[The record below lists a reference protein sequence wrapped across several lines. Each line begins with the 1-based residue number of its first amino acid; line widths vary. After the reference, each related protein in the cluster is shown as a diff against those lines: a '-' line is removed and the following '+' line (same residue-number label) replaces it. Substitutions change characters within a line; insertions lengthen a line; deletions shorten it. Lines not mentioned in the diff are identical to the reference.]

1 MGFMIEMWGDYASF
15 NRPELKVE
23 RVSYDVITPSAARG
37 ILDSIY
43 WHPGIKWVIDEIYVL
58 SPVKFTGIRRNE
70 VKSKT
75 LGSSIRSVMNG
86 KLQEMPFISTM
97 DDRQQRSA
105 LVLQDVRYVVKAHF
119 EMIPE
124 KMSPTDNE
132 GKFCDIIKRRIEK
145 GQCFHQPYFGNREFP
160 ARFRMWAGQD
170 AAKACVDD
178 SRDLGLMLF
187 DMDYSDPSNIK
198 PMFFRAVLNKGM
210 LKVTGCEVLK

>member
-1 MGFMIEMWGDYASF
+1 MIEMWGDYASF

>member
-86 KLQEMPFISTM
+86 KSQEMPFISTM